1 MSTLT
6 PKGGDARVA
15 LATADGAA
23 PAADAPPRLRGV
35 SHAYAAFVAA
45 AIAALLVA
53 GAAPGDARLAAL
65 VYGAGL
71 IALFAGS
78 GLYHRWRW
86 DARWRPLL
94 RRIDHSMIFV
104 FIAASYTPPAL
115 LVLHGTTQVLVL
127 GGVWLGALAGVTLSV
142 AWIDAPRWLGAA
154 TYLALGWIALL
165 AIPQLLGALSVA
177 PLALIVGG
185 GVLYSAGAVVYATRR
200 PDPWPLTFGFHEVFH
215 AFVIAAAAC
224 HVVAMA
230 GWVLPAG

>member
-1 MSTLT
+1 M
-6 PKGGDARVA
+6 PKPGDARLA
-15 LATADGAA
+15 LATADGSPAA
-23 PAADAPPRLRGV
+23 PAVDLPPRLRGV

-45 AIAALLVA
+45 VIAALLVA

-94 RRIDHSMIFV
+94 RRIDHSTIFV

-115 LVLHGTTQVLVL
+115 LLLHGTTQAIVL
-127 GGVWLGALAGVTLSV
+127 GGVWIGALAGVTLSV

-154 TYLALGWIALL
+154 TYLGLGWIALL
-165 AIPQLLGALSVA
+165 AIPQLLDALPAA
-177 PLALIVGG
+177 PLALIVAG
-185 GVLYSAGAVVYATRR
+185 GVLYSFGAVVYATQR
-200 PDPWPLTFGFHEVFH
+200 PDPWPRTFGFHEVFH

-230 GWVLPAG
+230 GWVLPSG